1 MFSDFNNSEL
11 ERISNILADTDT
23 GFSGTELRRLLEV
36 CKIPDIES
44 NAAKRVRL
52 FNAFANWCKTL
63 GNSDC
68 VYHFIVEAMMPARWL
83 DKPHEKSVMQGAL
96 NEVLALKGIQ
106 LNDKNEYVSIQPATT
121 VSEAKQR
128 ASKLRKELVDI
139 QAHHRVLRCCT
150 EELLARDYF
159 HAVHEAAKSLTDRIS
174 EETGLSLDGT
184 PLIERAF
191 SSQSPAVIIS
201 ALRTAS
207 EKNEYRGIK
216 DMFLGVNFAVRNVTA
231 HELRIKWDIDE
242 GKALNM
248 LVIISALHKILDD
261 CQFARVNV

>member
-11 ERISNILADTDT
+11 ERVANILADTDT
-23 GFSGTELRRLLEV
+23 GFSGNELGRLLSV
-36 CKIPDIES
+36 CKIPDVEP
-44 NAAKRVRL
+44 NATKRVRL

-63 GNSDC
+63 GNSNC
-68 VYHFIVEAMMPARWL
+68 VYRFIMEAMMPARWL
-83 DKPHEKSVMQGAL
+83 DRPHEKSAMQEAL

-106 LNDKNEYVSIQPATT
+106 LNNKNEYVPVQPATT
-121 VSEAKQR
+121 VSEAKLR

-139 QAHHRVLRCCT
+139 HVHHRVLRCCT

>member
-1 MFSDFNNSEL
+1 
-11 ERISNILADTDT
+11 
-23 GFSGTELRRLLEV
+23 
-36 CKIPDIES
+36 
-44 NAAKRVRL
+44 
-52 FNAFANWCKTL
+52 
-63 GNSDC
+63 
-68 VYHFIVEAMMPARWL
+68 
-83 DKPHEKSVMQGAL
+83 MQEAL

-106 LNDKNEYVSIQPATT
+106 LNDKNEYVPVQPAAT

-139 QAHHRVLRCCT
+139 HAHHRVLRCCT